1 MSALA
6 FGRRPLGPVFFLY
19 SPDIMPS
26 IGRWRTH
33 HGDDNESGPLA
44 NGVGKTSS
52 TNALGGAHTFPY
64 RFIYLSPLSGL
75 SPVSPSSLSFI
86 LLDFLRTAKT
96 ITAQRQRTATD
107 SHDYLLPFR
116 HNLSFACGHFLS
128 RRSPAPEIVTSL
140 ISLFLLASVSRFV
153 CVRH

>member
-1 MSALA
+1 MYVSALA

-64 RFIYLSPLSGL
+64 RFIYLSPLSL
-75 SPVSPSSLSFI
+75 VSLRSLPRLSLSFSSI
-86 LLDFLRTAKT
+86 SCA
-96 ITAQRQRTATD
+96 
-107 SHDYLLPFR
+107 
-116 HNLSFACGHFLS
+116 
-128 RRSPAPEIVTSL
+128 RRKQ
-140 ISLFLLASVSRFV
+140 
-153 CVRH
+153 